1 MQSSFYYLDP
11 KINTMKTIFF
21 LLFFCSCLV
30 LQAQSLELKEQGNNL
45 FFMAEDQSLSKK
57 ELRKLL
63 KTHKPSLISYRK
75 VQRKSLIGI
84 IVGVPSMAVMGSEI
98 GRWSGGGSP
107 NWTAIALGGVGTGVG
122 LFLNKNKK
130 QKLREIV
137 RKFNLKNK

>member
-21 LLFFCSCLV
+21 LLFFCSCSV

-45 FFMAEDQSLSKK
+45 FFMAEDQFLSKK
-57 ELRKLL
+57 ELRILL
-63 KTHKPSLISYRK
+63 KTHKPSWISYRK

-84 IVGVPSMAVMGSEI
+84 IVGVPSMAVIGSEI

>member
-11 KINTMKTIFF
+11 KINTMKPIFF

-63 KTHKPSLISYRK
+63 KTHKSYWFSYRK
-75 VQRKSLIGI
+75 VQRESLIGI
-84 IVGVPSMAVMGSEI
+84 IVGFPV
-98 GRWSGGGSP
+98 W
-107 NWTAIALGGVGTGVG
+107 L
-122 LFLNKNKK
+122 
-130 QKLREIV
+130 
-137 RKFNLKNK
+137 

>member
-1 MQSSFYYLDP
+1 MD
-11 KINTMKTIFF
+11 
-21 LLFFCSCLV
+21 
-30 LQAQSLELKEQGNNL
+30 
-45 FFMAEDQSLSKK
+45 EDQSLSKK

-63 KTHKPSLISYRK
+63 KTHKSSWISYRK
-75 VQRKSLIGI
+75 VQRKCLIGI

>member
-63 KTHKPSLISYRK
+63 KTHKSSWISYRK

-107 NWTAIALGGVGTGVG
+107 NWTAIVLGGVGTGVG

-137 RKFNLKNK
+137 RKFNQKNK